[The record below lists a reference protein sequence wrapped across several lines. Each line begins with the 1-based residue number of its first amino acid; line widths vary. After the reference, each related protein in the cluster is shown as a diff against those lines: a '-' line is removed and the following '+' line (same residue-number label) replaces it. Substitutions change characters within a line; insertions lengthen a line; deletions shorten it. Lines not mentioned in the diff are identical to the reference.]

1 MRSIFKHIAT
11 LGPVG
16 FVPLAPG
23 TLGTLAALVFVA
35 ITNLPVPLYL
45 VLTAAV
51 TVIGIYAS
59 GVVEEITDEKDP
71 GCIVIDEVAGY
82 LVSMTFLPATVF
94 YLVSSFIL
102 FRIFDILKPP
112 PLDRLQRL
120 KGGTGVMAD
129 DILAGIYTN
138 IVLQI
143 WKFLS

>member
-82 LVSMTFLPATVF
+82 LVSMAFLPATVF

>member
-11 LGPVG
+11 IGPVG
-16 FVPLAPG
+16 FFPIAPG
-23 TLGTLAALVFVA
+23 TLGTLVALAFVA

-45 VLTAAV
+45 VLTAIVIAV
-51 TVIGIYAS
+51 GIYAS
-59 GVVEEITDEKDP
+59 SVVEEITDEKDP

-82 LVSMTFLPATVF
+82 LVSMAFLPTTVF

-138 IVLQI
+138 ILLQI
-143 WKFLS
+143 WKVLS

>member
-16 FVPLAPG
+16 FVPIAPG

-59 GVVEEITDEKDP
+59 SVVEEITDEKDP

-82 LVSMTFLPATVF
+82 LVSMAFLPATVF